1 MRHSN
6 DGRKFGRNSSHR
18 RAMFRNL
25 AANLLL
31 NERIITTD
39 AKAKELRR
47 VAEKL
52 ITKARRVGT
61 TAYTVQAELTPAQ
74 RGERLNL
81 ERALEAEIP
90 RHLTKTEAGGTL
102 VDVDIVEKI
111 LLDYAKRFAART
123 GGYTRI
129 VKLGPRRGDNAPMS
143 LIEFLPATAETA
155 SA

>member
-1 MRHSN
+1 MRHLN

-25 AANLLL
+25 AANLIM

-52 ITKARRVGT
+52 ITKARRVGAIAFT
-61 TAYTVQAELTPAQ
+61 PQVDLTPAQ
-74 RGERLNL
+74 RGDRLNL
-81 ERALEAEIP
+81 VRALESELP
-90 RHLTKTEAGGTL
+90 RKATRTEPGGIL
-102 VDVDIVEKI
+102 VEVDLVEKI
-111 LLDYAKRFAART
+111 LLTYAKRFAGRP

-129 VKLGPRRGDNAPMS
+129 VKLGPRRGDNAPMAM
-143 LIEFLPATAETA
+143 IEFMPAETA